1 MRVLKKTVLCILALI
16 VFVLPLSAC
25 TEDHTEDIR
34 FRSLTWAVS
43 TPLPQAED
51 FLVEPLPEGYSI
63 AYAEHY
69 SFTEL
74 KQYTLTLLVTSPR
87 GKTTTHD
94 VTFDLVLDEQAP
106 VVTGLRDH
114 LVYLNGGGISYF
126 AGVSTA
132 DNCDGAVTLELDN
145 TGVNLKKVGVYPVY
159 YIATDAAGNRAVY
172 RMTVSVAEREITEE
186 MLWAE
191 IDPIID
197 SMITDGMSLK
207 DQVWEIYD
215 YVYDHIGYS
224 STTDN
229 SSWVRAA
236 YEGITTGYGDCYTY
250 FALSKAFFERL
261 GIENVDVQR
270 SATVVAKV
278 DERHFWSLVNIGT
291 DSEPRW
297 YHFDA
302 CHIKDNP
309 KPWGYLMTDAQLAAY
324 SNQKVSKNGVRNY
337 FYAFDRVAYPATPTQ
352 KINTDY

>member
-1 MRVLKKTVLCILALI
+1 MRVLKQTVLCILALMML
-16 VFVLPLSAC
+16 VLPLGAC
-25 TEDHTEDIR
+25 AEDNSEDIR
-34 FRSLTWAVS
+34 FKNLVWAVS
-43 TPLPQAED
+43 TPLPQPDD
-51 FLVEPLPEGYSI
+51 FLVEPLPEGYRV

-74 KQYTLTLLVTSPR
+74 KKYTLTLVVTSPR
-87 GKTTTHD
+87 GKTTTQN
-94 VTFDLVLDEQAP
+94 VTLDLVLDEQAP

-126 AGVSTA
+126 AGVSTS

-145 TGVNLKKVGVYPVY
+145 TSVNLKKVGVYPVY
-159 YIATDAAGNRAVY
+159 YIATDAAGNRSVY
-172 RMTVSVAEREITEE
+172 RMSVSVAEREITEA

-197 SMITDGMSLK
+197 SMIKDGISLK

-224 STTDN
+224 PTSDK

-250 FALSKAFFERL
+250 FALSKAFFERM
-261 GIENVDVQR
+261 GIENRDVQR
-270 SATVVAKV
+270 SAEVVAKV

-291 DSEPRW
+291 ADAPRW

-324 SNQKVSKNGVRNY
+324 SNKKESINGVRNY
-337 FYAFDRVAYPATPTQ
+337 FYAFDKETYPATPAEP
-352 KINTDY
+352 INTSY